1 MYIFHYWK
9 GGGGDGWKTPKLLFI
24 DVFFS
29 VMPGCEEISPQKY
42 FTIIN
47 EKNSGEKMPQELKFK
62 ENIF

>member
-1 MYIFHYWK
+1 M
-9 GGGGDGWKTPKLLFI
+9 GERLTPKLLFI